1 MFVIVV
7 ICFLL
12 FVGGDCYYVNSVVR
26 ALYLCAPFNVWFK
39 VLRLLVV

>member
-1 MFVIVV
+1 M

-12 FVGGDCYYVNSVVR
+12 FVGGGGCYYVNSVVR
-26 ALYLCAPFNVWFK
+26 AMYLCAPFNVWFK

>member
-1 MFVIVV
+1 M

-12 FVGGDCYYVNSVVR
+12 FVGGGARYYVNSVVR